1 MTGVEIEIS
10 MDDGEANTQAEGD
23 ESEASPT
30 PRGTAASGGVRASV
44 QGLRNGK
51 ILIVLKLIEV

>member
-1 MTGVEIEIS
+1 
-10 MDDGEANTQAEGD
+10 MDDGEESTQAEGD

-30 PRGTAASGGVRASV
+30 PRATAASGGARASV

-51 ILIVLKLIEV
+51 ILIVLGLIEV